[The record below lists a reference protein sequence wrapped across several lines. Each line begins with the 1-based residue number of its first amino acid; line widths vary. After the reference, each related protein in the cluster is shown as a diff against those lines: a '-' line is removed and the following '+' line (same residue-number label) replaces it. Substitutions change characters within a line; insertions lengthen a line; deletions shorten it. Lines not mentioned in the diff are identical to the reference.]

1 MADAT
6 AAVDAME
13 LAARELFDRAP
24 PDSTEQKQVGRL
36 LLKLGKLIGG
46 TASESTLTAMASA
59 TVKLLAEPGAGKF
72 AAAIKA
78 ANAATNAVVRAS

>member
-6 AAVDAME
+6 AAVDAMD
-13 LAARELFDRAP
+13 LAARNLFDRVP
-24 PDSTEQKQVGRL
+24 PDSKEQKQVGRL

-59 TVKLLAEPGAGKF
+59 TVKLHAEPSAGKF